1 MFGLRAVQDAPYGA
15 WPFAT
20 DFPTP
25 SHSPSSSL
33 SATLVGS
40 RTSRKFVTA
49 SPNTSF
55 ISLPLEARHSSPLRL
70 NPVTAD
76 IPEDVMIL
84 GNATRQ
90 SRSRVR
96 TWEAEVAASRPRTP
110 NHEASHDNDRAS
122 TRSLSPTES
131 CPPPPI
137 SSHPPQLV
145 LPLKDFRASF
155 RSSILP
161 TTDGNTDFK
170 LQPGPVAPKLAP
182 NYSQSRS
189 VSGPSSPTIQDL
201 EFPAPPIRVYRGD
214 RPFFGGTVHSR
225 VTSGSITNSAS
236 VVNRARGDSGEAFF

>member
-1 MFGLRAVQDAPYGA
+1 MFGLRALQSAPYGA

-25 SHSPSSSL
+25 THSPSSSL

-40 RTSRKFVTA
+40 RISQKFVPA

-55 ISLPLEARHSSPLRL
+55 ISLPLDVRHSSPLRL

-76 IPEDVMIL
+76 TPTDVMVL
-84 GNATRQ
+84 GNATRR
-90 SRSRVR
+90 SRSRLR
-96 TWEAEVAASRPRTP
+96 TWEGEIAASQPRI
-110 NHEASHDNDRAS
+110 AKSDNDRAS
-122 TRSLSPTES
+122 TRSLSPTIPW
-131 CPPPPI
+131 PPPPI

-161 TTDGNTDFK
+161 TTDANIDIK
-170 LQPGPVAPKLAP
+170 LQPGLVAPNTAP
-182 NYSQSRS
+182 NASRPRS

-201 EFPAPPIRVYRGD
+201 KFPSPPLRVYRGD
-214 RPFFGGTVHSR
+214 RPFFGGTVHRR
-225 VTSGSITNSAS
+225 VSSQSVTKPAS
-236 VVNRARGDSGEAFF
+236 VVYRAREDSGKAFR